1 MNNDVAIK
9 TAVDYAKRYD
19 NNVYALIKDLDIKVH
34 KIDLES
40 LYGFT
45 ANINGINF
53 IYVNYNLNE
62 YSQEFIIAHEIGHII
77 LHDNKLREFNK
88 IANIKNKE
96 ELQANLF
103 ATIFLDC
110 VYKDCSND
118 NVIQKII
125 NYIYCNY
132 FTCDSMSVL

>member
-1 MNNDVAIK
+1 MNNTIAIK

-19 NNVYALIKDLDIKVH
+19 NNIYSLIKDLNIKVN
-34 KIDLES
+34 KIDLEN

-45 ANINGINF
+45 VNMNGNSF
-53 IYVNYNLNE
+53 LYVNCNIDE
-62 YSQEFIIAHEIGHII
+62 YSQEYIIAHEIGHIL

-88 IANIKNKE
+88 IANNKNKE

-103 ATIFLDC
+103 ATIFLGC
-110 VYKDCSND
+110 VYKDCNND

-125 NYIYCNY
+125 NYIHCNY
-132 FTCDSMSVL
+132 PICDVMRVI